1 MALLRKAG
9 GVPDESGGADLSF
22 QDGRAVRN
30 AWIGWAALW
39 LVTAAIIANG
49 SGRTVVPAYREGAL
63 SWIAGEIIYKH
74 LGVGGFTYLPQ
85 AAILFIPFSLFPVV
99 VGEVIWRFVNIGVFA
114 LGIFQFAR
122 LVRCRS
128 GKELFPLM
136 TLVALPLAWDCA
148 RNGQAT
154 LALTGLMLLAVVA
167 AAEQSWW
174 RVVLW
179 LSLGISVKPLMIV
192 LVLLLMAID
201 RPLIWRVA
209 LGMLATALV
218 PFLTQHPTYVFE
230 QYAACWKNFTTA
242 AHVGAA
248 ETGWTSP
255 FHAIRLAGIIV
266 PEKLQML
273 IRIAAALGTLILCY
287 LSRRRHDAV
296 RSAVFV
302 FSLAVT
308 YLMLFS
314 PRTENNTYAMLGPAI
329 AAFLAGAFLVEQRF
343 REGILL
349 SCIALAILGGRT
361 IERMLTPHAGTSW
374 LSPLMA
380 VCFAVYLLVT
390 FFADRKDRTGEDR
403 PAAA

>member
-1 MALLRKAG
+1 
-9 GVPDESGGADLSF
+9 LSF
-22 QDGRAVRN
+22 HDGRAVRA

-39 LVTAAIIANG
+39 LVTAAIIASG

-63 SWIAGEIIYKH
+63 SWIHGEVIYKH

-85 AAILFIPFSLFPVV
+85 AAILFIPFSLLPVA

-114 LGIFQFAR
+114 LGVFQLAR
-122 LVRCRS
+122 LARGRS
-128 GKELFPLM
+128 GQELFPLM
-136 TLVALPLAWDCA
+136 TLVALPMAWDCA

-167 AAEQSWW
+167 AAEQRWW

-201 RPLIWRVA
+201 RPLSWRVA
-209 LGMLATALV
+209 LGMLATSLL
-218 PFLTQHPTYVFE
+218 PFLTQHPTFVLE
-230 QYAACWKNFTTA
+230 QYAMCWKNLTTG

-255 FHAIRLAGIIV
+255 FHAIRLMGIV
-266 PEKLQML
+266 VSENLQTL
-273 IRIAAALGTLILCY
+273 IRIIAALGTLVLCY
-287 LSRRRHDAV
+287 LSRRRHDAI
-296 RSAVFV
+296 RSAMFV

-329 AAFLAGAFLVEQRF
+329 AVFLAGAFLIEQRI
-343 REGILL
+343 REGIVL
-349 SCIALAILGGRT
+349 SGIAAAILGGRA

-380 VCFAVYLLVT
+380 FCFAVYLLMT
-390 FFADRKDRTGEDR
+390 FFTDRKDRVGKDQR
-403 PAAA
+403 AAA